1 MSLAEDKMMIEVD
14 ETDLADTAAA
24 VAEWEHFPASSILH
38 HGRRCCRVAREWLF
52 SMDYSQLGGG
62 DPLTGPRWIA
72 RKYPWGPSRWP
83 ISWCEAVE
91 QKNLD
96 CGALAAL
103 AAEVFAARG
112 VRAYP
117 AQFIQQFTEDATRHW
132 QMKWDGEG
140 CTVRWIKGDVIY
152 HEGCAVV
159 SRDGE
164 IKLWDASAG
173 WWLNPRQFGG
183 YGGLLALRVF
193 APEAE
198 AGIDGSFA
206 WGEHRIAPNRWQK
219 IERGRTA
226 AAAASVSLAQAA
238 RA

>member
-1 MSLAEDKMMIEVD
+1 MMIEVD
-14 ETDLADTAAA
+14 ETDLVDTAAA

-52 SMDYSQLGGG
+52 SMDFSQLSGG

-72 RKYPWGPSRWP
+72 RRYAWGPSRWP

-112 VRAYP
+112 VRAFP

-132 QMKWDGEG
+132 
-140 CTVRWIKGDVIY
+140 
-152 HEGCAVV
+152 
-159 SRDGE
+159 
-164 IKLWDASAG
+164 
-173 WWLNPRQFGG
+173 
-183 YGGLLALRVF
+183 
-193 APEAE
+193 
-198 AGIDGSFA
+198 
-206 WGEHRIAPNRWQK
+206 
-219 IERGRTA
+219 
-226 AAAASVSLAQAA
+226 
-238 RA
+238 